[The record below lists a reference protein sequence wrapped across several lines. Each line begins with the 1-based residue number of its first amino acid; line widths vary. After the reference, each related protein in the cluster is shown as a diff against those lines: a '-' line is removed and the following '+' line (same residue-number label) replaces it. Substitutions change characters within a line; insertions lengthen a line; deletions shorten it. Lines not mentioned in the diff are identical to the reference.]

1 MNLLQN
7 SSASLWEAVST
18 TVDACDPFLSS
29 AEMSLALRD
38 LLSGSVLG
46 GRCQELSGSSVLIAT
61 TDQLIA
67 AAALIELDGVA
78 RRMVLCPPD
87 LPAESLRS
95 IVKSAEA
102 DAIVSDR
109 IIDGPG
115 TARVR
120 SFIHCDGNIVPKGY
134 GSPGPVRQAQGKRYE
149 TEWVLLTS
157 GTTGVPK
164 LVVHTLAT
172 LAGAID
178 IGKPGNGRVIW
189 STFYDIRRYG
199 GLQIFLRAMLTGS
212 SLLLSSA
219 QEPVGE
225 FLARAGALGVT
236 HISGTPSHWRRALMS
251 SSAHLISPEYIRL
264 SGEIADQSILNH

>member
-1 MNLLQN
+1 MPSFRLRSGILSNFMNTLQN
-7 SSASLWEAVST
+7 SSASLWEAIST
-18 TVDACDPFLSS
+18 TVNACDPFISN
-29 AEMSLALRD
+29 AETSVALRD
-38 LLSGSVLG
+38 LLAGSVLG

-115 TARVR
+115 SARVS
-120 SFIHCDGNIVPKGY
+120 SFIHCDGKIVPKGY
-134 GSPGPVRQAQGKRYE
+134 GSSGRYE

-164 LVVHTLAT
+164 LVVHKLAS

-178 IGKPGNGRVIW
+178 IGKPGNGRMIW

-199 GLQIFLRAMLTGS
+199 GLQIFLRA
-212 SLLLSSA
+212 
-219 QEPVGE
+219 
-225 FLARAGALGVT
+225 
-236 HISGTPSHWRRALMS
+236 
-251 SSAHLISPEYIRL
+251 
-264 SGEIADQSILNH
+264 